1 MRKSIAPAVAVL
13 TGISA
18 WLLGCGSSGGSGL
31 GGPEGNV
38 TASSSG
44 GESGSGASSSSGSGS
59 APGGGAGGASGGGAG
74 SGSGGGSD
82 AGSSSSSG
90 GSSGGGAVDSGAPG
104 ASCSAASY
112 TGIVN
117 GQPGPADFCPYGA
130 NGPWNVGTAGR
141 AQDTAATAT
150 LHNGTYLS
158 GSVGISSSP
167 PGTGDFSHPVYLA
180 AASDPMVTISCGQY
194 GCWSNGQ
201 SVSSLQA
208 LVPSLARP
216 AGGSDHHFGV
226 IQPDGTEVDCWD
238 TSYAGGSTLSAS
250 ICTTGSIAGTG
261 SLDPSA
267 TSGAALAAGM
277 IRGDELKRGVIP
289 HAVFMVTSCTT
300 GFVYPGTSN
309 ASQCGGS
316 AGIPIGAWIHLN
328 MTDAQIAASNA
339 GTRAVLVALAH
350 YGGFVL
356 DTGGSS
362 DMWFMCEDQEQYA
375 SFGES
380 APPCKGSVDWATLS
394 ANVEVLQHP

>member
-1 MRKSIAPAVAVL
+1 MLARIAPGVAVL
-13 TGISA
+13 IGGSA
-18 WLLGCGSSGGSGL
+18 WPLGCASSGGTGH
-31 GGPEGNV
+31 GGPDESA
-38 TASSSG
+38 TSSSSG
-44 GESGSGASSSSGSGS
+44 GESDSGASSSGSDG
-59 APGGGAGGASGGGAG
+59 APGTGSG
-74 SGSGGGSD
+74 SGSGGSSGSGS
-82 AGSSSSSG
+82 GSSSGSG
-90 GSSGGGAVDSGAPG
+90 ALDSGAPG
-104 ASCSAASY
+104 ASCSAVSY

-117 GQPGPADFCPYGA
+117 GQPWPADFCPYAA

-141 AQDTAATAT
+141 AQDTATSAT

-158 GSVGISSSP
+158 GTVGISSSP
-167 PGTGDFSHPVYLA
+167 PGAGDFSHPIYLA
-180 AASDPMVTISCGQY
+180 AASDPMVSISCGQY

-216 AGGSDHHFGV
+216 AGGSDHHLGV
-226 IQPDGTEVDCWD
+226 IQPDGIEVDCWD

-267 TSGAALAAGM
+267 TSGAALAAGL

-289 HAVFMVTSCTT
+289 HALFMVTSCTT

-328 MTDAQIAASNA
+328 MTDAEIAASNA
-339 GTRAVLVALAH
+339 GTQAVLVALAH

-362 DMWFMCEDQEQYA
+362 DMWFMCEDQEQYS

-394 ANVEVLQHP
+394 AHVEVLQHP

>member
-1 MRKSIAPAVAVL
+1 MLARIAPGVAVL
-13 TGISA
+13 IGVST
-18 WLLGCGSSGGSGL
+18 WPFGCASSGGPGH
-31 GGPEGNV
+31 GGPDESA
-38 TASSSG
+38 TSSSSG
-44 GESGSGASSSSGSGS
+44 GESDSGASSSSGSDG
-59 APGGGAGGASGGGAG
+59 APGTSSG
-74 SGSGGGSD
+74 SGSGGSSGS
-82 AGSSSSSG
+82 GSGSGPDGGSGSSSG
-90 GSSGGGAVDSGAPG
+90 GGGFDSGAPD

-117 GQPGPADFCPYGA
+117 GQPWPADFCPYAA

-150 LHNGTYLS
+150 LHSGAYLS
-158 GSVGISSSP
+158 GSVGISSSA

-180 AASDPMVTISCGQY
+180 AASDPKVSISCGQY
-194 GCWSNGQ
+194 GCWANGQ
-201 SVSSLQA
+201 SVSTLQA

-250 ICTTGSIAGTG
+250 ICTTGSITGPG
-261 SLDPSA
+261 SLAPSA
-267 TSGAALAAGM
+267 TSGAALAAGL

-289 HAVFMVTSCTT
+289 HALFMVTSCTT
-300 GFVYPGTSN
+300 GFVYPGTTK
-309 ASQCGGS
+309 ASECGGGG
-316 AGIPIGAWIHLN
+316 GIAIGAWIHLN
-328 MTDAQIAASNA
+328 MTDVQIAAANA
-339 GTRAVLVALAH
+339 GTQAVLVALAH

-356 DTGGSS
+356 DTGGGS

-375 SFGES
+375 SFGGP